1 MKKQERRS
9 RIQGIENWEL
19 RIRVGSS
26 QLQTEDRKLK
36 TANSSQLITLTDIW
50 FVIKTNGEWLQPQ
63 NMGEPVY
70 SEKDGFYPSVTKH
83 GDIYFTRAV
92 EGREEDPDKKYFF
105 FTGNRQEI
113 KTSFDKQ

>member
-1 MKKQERRS
+1 M
-9 RIQGIENWEL
+9 
-19 RIRVGSS
+19 
-26 QLQTEDRKLK
+26 
-36 TANSSQLITLTDIW
+36 TDIW
-50 FVIKTNGEWLQPQ
+50 FVTKTNGEWLQPQ